1 MWNRIKNFITKF
13 FSSKTKS
20 EDQSQIP
27 PANSELDATTTNAP
41 TVSAT
46 IVSATIV
53 SAQIVS
59 ATTVSA
65 TTVSA
70 QIVSAPTVFGSFKPP
85 KKLEGENNLEQTTDS
100 LLNQIDRALRAQKQ
114 KSSGQKLPEV
124 QQATT
129 LPYPPSS
136 PIEDYA
142 SQPHSVQEG
151 TPLKSILGE
160 SGGKRK
166 PVRGSVS
173 YAPEEEKESQSHPG
187 PVSYVKE
194 DKESQPHSPNSNPV
208 VISSAPPSTFPAKLP
223 KASPNA
229 RSKEAPQNGQQP
241 TKMTTSEILE
251 LMENEG
257 FKFMNREPQRPPL
270 YQPPSHQPPLQQ
282 SPTQVTEKSKERR
295 GETTEK
301 REKRQNHST
310 PTRSIYF
317 AERKI
322 PNSVYVKKRSE
333 ELKKIVFSSFRKL
346 FNKTKETVR
355 DPIGFVE
362 EIGIIPTKYQQEL
375 DQKAIEKMIERNRKG
390 NASHEEH
397 ANRPPARQDRSTKEA
412 QKTLDESRRRSTI
425 EKEQPVNTRRYSL
438 HPPITGKKPIGL
450 YTDEEYKAYQEQKKP
465 PQRNLTPTRAR

>member
-41 TVSAT
+41 IVSAT

-53 SAQIVS
+53 SAQI
-59 ATTVSA
+59 VSA

-100 LLNQIDRALRAQKQ
+100 LLKQINLELRAQKQ
-114 KSSGQKLPEV
+114 RFSGTEV

-136 PIEDYA
+136 PKEDDA
-142 SQPHSVQEG
+142 SQPHSVEEG

-160 SGGKRK
+160 SGGKKK

-223 KASPNA
+223 QAPPNP
-229 RSKEAPQNGQQP
+229 RSEEAPQNGQQP
-241 TKMTTSEILE
+241 TKMTTSEILKW
-251 LMENEG
+251 MEDKD
-257 FKFMNREPQRPPL
+257 FKFMNREPQRS
-270 YQPPSHQPPLQQ
+270 PSHQPPLQQ

-310 PTRSIYF
+310 PTRSIYS
-317 AERKI
+317 AKPKI
-322 PNSVYVKKRSE
+322 PDHVYVE
-333 ELKKIVFSSFRKL
+333 ERYEKVTEVFGSSVRRFLYKAEEIV
-346 FNKTKETVR
+346 T
-355 DPIGFVE
+355 DPINLAE
-362 EIGIIPTKYQQEL
+362 EIGIKKTQYQQEL
-375 DQKAIEKMIERNRKG
+375 DQKAIEEMIERNRKG

-397 ANRPPARQDRSTKEA
+397 ANRPLARQDRSTEEA
-412 QKTLDESRRRSTI
+412 QKTLYESRKRSTI
-425 EKEQPVNTRRYSL
+425 EKKQPVDTTTHSL
-438 HPPITGKKPIGL
+438 HSPITDKKPIGL
-450 YTDEEYKAYQEQKKP
+450 YTDKEYEEHKKE
-465 PQRNLTPTRAR
+465 RLPTFRTR